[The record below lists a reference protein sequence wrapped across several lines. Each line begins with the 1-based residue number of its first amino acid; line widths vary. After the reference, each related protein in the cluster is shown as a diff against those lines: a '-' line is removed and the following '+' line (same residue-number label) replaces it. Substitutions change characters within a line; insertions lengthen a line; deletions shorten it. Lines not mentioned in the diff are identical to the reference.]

1 MILFHEKD
9 CIVQIPFGKRALCTK
24 MATDETADKDR
35 RAYKVPI
42 PGNKSVVVTYGY
54 PLLLGVTQMADGYNF
69 AVEAEEDSEVYLLLY
84 RKRGREPFYELLLD
98 EKYRT
103 GRIFSVFMKK
113 LNVTNLEYN
122 FKINGEIYL
131 DPCASRISGREHFGA
146 AWEEDPHKVR
156 CGFWSGNGY
165 DWGDEKAP
173 ETDFGD
179 MILYKVHV
187 RGYTRQA
194 KLPTGLRGTFSGL
207 VQMIP
212 YWQELGINTVELM
225 PAYEFMEVVP
235 PKEPDG
241 LVSQKGKK
249 DEVNYW
255 GYGNGLYFAP
265 KSAYCAT
272 RDPHREFCDMIR
284 AFHKAGIGCIMEMYF
299 PAEVN
304 PLMALR
310 AVQFWK
316 QNYHVDGF
324 HLLGFPN
331 LLLAAEDP
339 FLKRTKLFA
348 ENWNEVMDRRPKKGY
363 ITPGDGPV
371 SVAEKNLAEY
381 NMQFMEDMRRFLKGD
396 EGMLQAFEFRNR
408 RNPAEYAVVN
418 YMANTNG
425 FTLMDAVSYDRKHNE
440 KNGEENRDGS
450 DYNYS
455 WNCGAEGPTRKK
467 KIVEL
472 RKQLIKNAYLLL
484 FLSQGVPL
492 LMAGDEFG
500 NSQDGNNNAYCQD
513 NAVSWLN
520 WKLLETHMDQVEFVK
535 RLIAFRKSHKMFHM
549 DREPRIMDYKSC
561 GRPDVSYHGENA
573 WKPEFEN
580 FRRQF
585 GILYWGAYAKKPD
598 GTDDANFYVL
608 YNMHWEPHMFG
619 LPHLP
624 KGAKW
629 HVICST
635 ADPDVE
641 DLPSDGT
648 GEVLKNQMMLA
659 VPPRGI
665 MILESVADPD
675 SGKETKKGKSGSKK
689 EKNEKTDLVEKSCEK
704 EEKSTPEN
712 GKEL

>member
-1 MILFHEKD
+1 MSSMLEFQNICKYFPGVKALDNISFKAYAGEVLAFLGENGAGKSTLLKVLNGDYQPTSGKYLLDGVEKHFQSPHQAIEEGISVIYQERQILLELSVAEN
-9 CIVQIPFGKRALCTK
+9 IYLGRMPVNRFGFIDTQKA
-24 MATDETADKDR
+24 
-35 RAYKVPI
+35 
-42 PGNKSVVVTYGY
+42 N
-54 PLLLGVTQMADGYNF
+54 QMASKIIEDFGLPIHPSTKVKDLSIAYQQM
-69 AVEAEEDSEVYLLLY
+69 VEIMKAYSRENLKVICFDEPTASLSDSEIDAL
-84 RKRGREPFYELLLD
+84 
-98 EKYRT
+98 
-103 GRIFSVFMKK
+103 
-113 LNVTNLEYN
+113 
-122 FKINGEIYL
+122 FKIIEKLKAEGKIIIYVSHRMDEIQRITDKVAIFKDGHYVTTVKTGEVPESEMIRMMVGRDLGDIYKNL
-131 DPCASRISGREHFGA
+131 DRNKEIGEVLLEVKNVSSDYVKENSF
-146 AWEEDPHKVR
+146 V
-156 CGFWSGNGY
+156 
-165 DWGDEKAP
+165 
-173 ETDFGD
+173 
-179 MILYKVHV
+179 
-187 RGYTRQA
+187 
-194 KLPTGLRGTFSGL
+194 LRKGEVLGFSGL
-207 VQMIP
+207 V
-212 YWQELGINTVELM
+212 GAGRTELM
-225 PAYEFMEVVP
+225 RAIIGADPIRSGEIILE
-235 PKEPDG
+235 
-241 LVSQKGKK
+241 GKK
-249 DEVNYW
+249 VQNR
-255 GYGNGLYFAP
+255 
-265 KSAYCAT
+265 S
-272 RDPHREFCDMIR
+272 PHEAME
-284 AFHKAGIGCIMEMYF
+284 HGIVLVPEDRKLQGILSNLDISDNINISMLDK
-299 PAEVN
+299 N
-304 PLMALR
+304 S
-310 AVQFWK
+310 
-316 QNYHVDGF
+316 NS
-324 HLLGFPN
+324 LGFVD
-331 LLLAAEDP
+331 AKKEEKIAEDGIKN
-339 FLKRTKLFA
+339 FKIK
-348 ENWNEVMDRRPKKGY
+348 
-363 ITPGDGPV
+363 TP
-371 SVAEKNLAEY
+371 SA
-381 NMQFMEDMRRFLKGD
+381 
-396 EGMLQAFEFRNR
+396 
-408 RNPAEYAVVN
+408 
-418 YMANTNG
+418 
-425 FTLMDAVSYDRKHNE
+425 
-440 KNGEENRDGS
+440 
-450 DYNYS
+450 
-455 WNCGAEGPTRKK
+455 KK

-520 WKLLETHMDQVEFVK
+520 WKLLETHKDQVEFVK

-675 SGKETKKGKSGSKK
+675 AGKETKKGKSGSKK

>member
-1 MILFHEKD
+1 MEK
-9 CIVQIPFGKRALCTK
+9 
-24 MATDETADKDR
+24 
-35 RAYKVPI
+35 
-42 PGNKSVVVTYGY
+42 
-54 PLLLGVTQMADGYNF
+54 
-69 AVEAEEDSEVYLLLY
+69 
-84 RKRGREPFYELLLD
+84 
-98 EKYRT
+98 
-103 GRIFSVFMKK
+103 
-113 LNVTNLEYN
+113 
-122 FKINGEIYL
+122 
-131 DPCASRISGREHFGA
+131 
-146 AWEEDPHKVR
+146 
-156 CGFWSGNGY
+156 
-165 DWGDEKAP
+165 
-173 ETDFGD
+173 
-179 MILYKVHV
+179 
-187 RGYTRQA
+187 
-194 KLPTGLRGTFSGL
+194 
-207 VQMIP
+207 IP
-212 YWQELGINTVELM
+212 YLKDLGITAVELM
-225 PAYEFMEVVP
+225 PVTEF
-235 PKEPDG
+235 
-241 LVSQKGKK
+241 
-249 DEVNYW
+249 DEVMMSSSGNGFHDAKPEPTGYINYW
-255 GYGNGLYFAP
+255 GYGPSYLYTV
-265 KSAYCAT
+265 KSAYASHGEMSAESEFKT
-272 RDPHREFCDMIR
+272 LVKELHR
-284 AFHKAGIGCIMEMYF
+284 AGIECIPELYF
-299 PAEVN
+299 TGKELPGEIVSV
-304 PLMALR
+304 LR
-310 AVQFWK
+310 YWVEE
-316 QNYHVDGF
+316 YHVDGF

-520 WKLLETHMDQVEFVK
+520 WKLLETHKDQVEFVK

-675 SGKETKKGKSGSKK
+675 AGKEKMRKNKK
-689 EKNEKTDLVEKSCEK
+689 
-704 EEKSTPEN
+704 
-712 GKEL
+712 

>member
-1 MILFHEKD
+1 
-9 CIVQIPFGKRALCTK
+9 
-24 MATDETADKDR
+24 
-35 RAYKVPI
+35 
-42 PGNKSVVVTYGY
+42 
-54 PLLLGVTQMADGYNF
+54 
-69 AVEAEEDSEVYLLLY
+69 
-84 RKRGREPFYELLLD
+84 
-98 EKYRT
+98 
-103 GRIFSVFMKK
+103 
-113 LNVTNLEYN
+113 
-122 FKINGEIYL
+122 
-131 DPCASRISGREHFGA
+131 
-146 AWEEDPHKVR
+146 
-156 CGFWSGNGY
+156 
-165 DWGDEKAP
+165 
-173 ETDFGD
+173 
-179 MILYKVHV
+179 
-187 RGYTRQA
+187 
-194 KLPTGLRGTFSGL
+194 
-207 VQMIP
+207 
-212 YWQELGINTVELM
+212 
-225 PAYEFMEVVP
+225 
-235 PKEPDG
+235 
-241 LVSQKGKK
+241 
-249 DEVNYW
+249 
-255 GYGNGLYFAP
+255 
-265 KSAYCAT
+265 
-272 RDPHREFCDMIR
+272 
-284 AFHKAGIGCIMEMYF
+284 
-299 PAEVN
+299 
-304 PLMALR
+304 
-310 AVQFWK
+310 
-316 QNYHVDGF
+316 
-324 HLLGFPN
+324 
-331 LLLAAEDP
+331 
-339 FLKRTKLFA
+339 
-348 ENWNEVMDRRPKKGY
+348 
-363 ITPGDGPV
+363 
-371 SVAEKNLAEY
+371 
-381 NMQFMEDMRRFLKGD
+381 MQFMEDMRRFLKGD

-520 WKLLETHMDQVEFVK
+520 WKLLETHKDQVEFVK

-665 MILESVADPD
+665 MILESVVDPD
-675 SGKETKKGKSGSKK
+675 AGKETKKGKSGSKK

>member
-1 MILFHEKD
+1 MAEYRNSNRIL
-9 CIVQIPFGKRALCTK
+9 
-24 MATDETADKDR
+24 
-35 RAYKVPI
+35 
-42 PGNKSVVVTYGY
+42 Y
-54 PLLLGVTQMADGYNF
+54 PLGVTQ
-69 AVEAEEDSEVYLLLY
+69 EEKSAHILVQGHGEEVFLLLY
-84 RKRGREPFYELLLD
+84 RPGEKKPCEKIPFDPKHRMGDVWSLELDRADLAS
-98 EKYRT
+98 
-103 GRIFSVFMKK
+103 F
-113 LNVTNLEYN
+113 EYN
-122 FKINGEIYL
+122 FMIDGKIVA
-131 DPCASRISGREHFGA
+131 DPYARILTGREKWADRKRAGKPVQCRVLSEAFD
-146 AWEEDPHKVR
+146 WEDDA
-156 CGFWSGNGY
+156 N
-165 DWGDEKAP
+165 P
-173 ETDFGD
+173 EIPYADT
-179 MILYKVHV
+179 ILYKLHV
-187 RGYTRQA
+187 RGFTA
-194 KLPTGLRGTFSGL
+194 HASSNVSARGTYAGI
-207 VQMIP
+207 VEKIP
-212 YWQELGINTVELM
+212 YLKDLGITAVELM
-225 PAYEFMEVVP
+225 PVTEF
-235 PKEPDG
+235 
-241 LVSQKGKK
+241 
-249 DEVNYW
+249 DEVMMSSSGNGFHDAKPEPTGYINYW
-255 GYGNGLYFAP
+255 GYGPSYLYASHGEMSAESEFKTLVKELHRAGIECIPELYFNGKELP
-265 KSAYCAT
+265 GEIVS
-272 RDPHREFCDMIR
+272 
-284 AFHKAGIGCIMEMYF
+284 
-299 PAEVN
+299 V
-304 PLMALR
+304 LR
-310 AVQFWK
+310 YWVEE
-316 QNYHVDGF
+316 YHVDGF

-513 NAVSWLN
+513 NAVSWLK

-675 SGKETKKGKSGSKK
+675 AGKETKKGKSGSKK